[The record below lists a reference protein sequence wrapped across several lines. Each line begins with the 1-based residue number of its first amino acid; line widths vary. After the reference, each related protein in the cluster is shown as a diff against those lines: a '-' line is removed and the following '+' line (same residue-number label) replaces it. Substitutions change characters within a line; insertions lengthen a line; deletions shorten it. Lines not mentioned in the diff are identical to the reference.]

1 MRETPHAA
9 KRQDRRD
16 IPVMLDD
23 VKELGEFRMT
33 RCTFFRIEAGAAVVD
48 YVAKLRGLGVPFT
61 IFGSTSVVDRPSSKT
76 SQFESPAQ
84 IEALF
89 DRIEGV
95 EGLVVETSH
104 LWFPNSLFYAETH
117 DQIEAPDQRET
128 MRRGAVWRVARDLF
142 ALGLQFRRELI
153 SGDRFVQRCEDLL
166 LSHPNSLHYNPAE
179 SEIFRQW
186 SADQIRASQRNYE
199 EKLQKEG
206 LALPWRDEEGNVHA
220 G

>member
-1 MRETPHAA
+1 MKETPSEIG
-9 KRQDRRD
+9 RQDRRD

-23 VKELGEFRMT
+23 VKDLGEFRMT

-61 IFGSTSVVDRPSSKT
+61 IFGSTSVVNRPSSKS

-104 LWFPNSLFYAETH
+104 LWFPNSLFSEEAQIQNEST
-117 DQIEAPDQRET
+117 DQQAP
-128 MRRGAVWRVARDLF
+128 MRRGAVWRVARGLF

-153 SGDRFVQRCEDLL
+153 SADRFLDRTEQLMR
-166 LSHPNSLHYNPAE
+166 SQPNSLRYNQAE

-199 EKLQKEG
+199 EKLQKQG
-206 LALPWRDEEGNVHA
+206 LALPWRDEEGNVHT